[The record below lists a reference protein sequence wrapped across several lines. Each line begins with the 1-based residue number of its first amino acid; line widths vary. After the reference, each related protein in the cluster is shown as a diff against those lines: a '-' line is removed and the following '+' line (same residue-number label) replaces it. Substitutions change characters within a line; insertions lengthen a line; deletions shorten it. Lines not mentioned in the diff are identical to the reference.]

1 MLKEKIGL
9 KFQTNIDL
17 KAQKD
22 KLSNKLNELVK
33 KTMLLTQKL
42 NNKNYVKKAPKDI
55 VANDKIL
62 LKDLKIEQ
70 IKLKSIVSSIN

>member
-1 MLKEKIGL
+1 
-9 KFQTNIDL
+9 
-17 KAQKD
+17 
-22 KLSNKLNELVK
+22 
-33 KTMLLTQKL
+33 MLLTQKL